1 MTDSIFG
8 ELKSDGHY
16 WYGKQTLDF
25 GGTSHNVD
33 ILINQRSEESEITKK
48 QQEAFGHFVEKWP
61 EVQSKLIDALIKYYN
76 EEERFA
82 WGPEDEEELAQWWP
96 EIETQDALLQAVELE
111 TIVVPEDFIM
121 DSMNGRYI
129 YLLFSRAWGG
139 EDWDDNGIGV
149 AFLNEEIDEI
159 AYKDIAF

>member
-8 ELKSDGHY
+8 ELKSDGND
-16 WYGKQTLDF
+16 WCGQKDLDF
-25 GGTSHNVD
+25 GGTSVTVD
-33 ILINQRSEESEITKK
+33 ILINQCREETGITKK
-48 QQEAFGHFVEKWP
+48 QQEAFQHFIEKWP
-61 EVQSKLIDALIKYYN
+61 ELQSKLIDALIRYYN

-82 WGPEDEEELAQWWP
+82 WGPEDEEEFAQWWP
-96 EIETQDALLQAVELE
+96 EIETKDALLQAVELE

-139 EDWDDNGIGV
+139 EDLEDNGIGV